1 MDDVTS
7 LEYLSDL
14 FRFRQITLFSQILAK
29 MAALK
34 KSGMT
39 DYEVNMMGTSE
50 LIQGLAEAY
59 GESRV
64 IDCCIEFSAKITR
77 PHDKKAMDSVFR
89 VFALDCVKRDL
100 SFYVRE
106 KAIKPSAAANL
117 IIAQNSLIKDM
128 SANIED
134 LIKLLNVPDDILYA
148 PLAQDY
154 VAYFSKPN
162 FGEVVA
168 ARL

>member
-1 MDDVTS
+1 MET
-7 LEYLSDL
+7 
-14 FRFRQITLFSQILAK
+14 
-29 MAALK
+29 
-34 KSGMT
+34 
-39 DYEVNMMGTSE
+39 
-50 LIQGLAEAY
+50 
-59 GESRV
+59 
-64 IDCCIEFSAKITR
+64 
-77 PHDKKAMDSVFR
+77 VFR

-117 IIAQNSLIKDM
+117 IVAQNSLIKVM
-128 SANIED
+128 SENIED
-134 LIKLLNVPDDILYA
+134 LLKLLNVPYDILYA

-154 VAYFSKPN
+154 VSYFSKPN

>member
-1 MDDVTS
+1 MET
-7 LEYLSDL
+7 
-14 FRFRQITLFSQILAK
+14 
-29 MAALK
+29 
-34 KSGMT
+34 
-39 DYEVNMMGTSE
+39 
-50 LIQGLAEAY
+50 
-59 GESRV
+59 
-64 IDCCIEFSAKITR
+64 
-77 PHDKKAMDSVFR
+77 VFR

-100 SFYVRE
+100 TFYVRE
-106 KAIKPSAAANL
+106 KAIKPTAAANL

-134 LIKLLNVPDDILYA
+134 LLKLLNVPHDILYA

-154 VAYFSKPN
+154 VDYFSKPN

>member
-1 MDDVTS
+1 
-7 LEYLSDL
+7 
-14 FRFRQITLFSQILAK
+14 
-29 MAALK
+29 MATLK
-34 KSGMT
+34 KQGMT
-39 DYEVNMMGTSE
+39 DFEVNMMGTSE
-50 LIQGLAEAY
+50 LIQDLAQSY
-59 GESRV
+59 GERRMV
-64 IDCCIEFSAKITR
+64 DCCRDFVAGIAKK
-77 PHDKKAMDSVFR
+77 HDKKVMETVFR
-89 VFALDCVKRDL
+89 VFALDCIKRDL

-117 IIAQNSLIKDM
+117 VIAQNSLIKDM
-128 SANIED
+128 SVNIED
-134 LIKLLNVPDDILYA
+134 LLKLLNVPHDILYA

>member
-1 MDDVTS
+1 MDT
-7 LEYLSDL
+7 
-14 FRFRQITLFSQILAK
+14 
-29 MAALK
+29 
-34 KSGMT
+34 
-39 DYEVNMMGTSE
+39 
-50 LIQGLAEAY
+50 
-59 GESRV
+59 
-64 IDCCIEFSAKITR
+64 
-77 PHDKKAMDSVFR
+77 VFR
-89 VFALDCVKRDL
+89 VFAIDCIKRDL

-106 KAIKPSAAANL
+106 KAISATGAANL
-117 IIAQNSLIKDM
+117 IQSQNILIKDM

-134 LIKLLNVPDDILYA
+134 LLKLLNVPDDILYA